1 MEDVVA
7 KTGFLFAVLLVVGAF
22 AWTTNL
28 GMGAVLLG
36 FLGGFVLA
44 MIISFSKSIKPGLV
58 VAYAALEGLALGTIS
73 SYYESFYPGIVS
85 QAVIGTIA
93 AFTGVLIM
101 YRNGTLRA
109 TPQFTRTLIGAAIAI
124 SIVGVIPGL
133 VFQLLKTNALS
144 YLRKLQ
150 QKIQADASQIDN
162 YLEQRVVIL
171 ENLAGLLAKSIDL
184 DKDVMKT
191 ISAYRGGINPN
202 QDSNRNEASAALDS
216 VASRINVAFE
226 AYPELRASREH
237 CRGDATEL
245 LPAERNYSCT
255 NPV

>member
-1 MEDVVA
+1 MGNELDET
-7 KTGFLFAVLLVVGAF
+7 TGPTNSAGRDINVIDKQLKVEIGFGTKVFELAVWIVGVLLAFVVGF
-22 AWTTNL
+22 AAT
-28 GMGAVLLG
+28 
-36 FLGGFVLA
+36 
-44 MIISFSKSIKPGLV
+44 
-58 VAYAALEGLALGTIS
+58 S
-73 SYYESFYPGIVS
+73 S
-85 QAVIGTIA
+85 
-93 AFTGVLIM
+93 
-101 YRNGTLRA
+101 
-109 TPQFTRTLIGAAIAI
+109 IGAAIAI

-202 QDSNRNEASAALDS
+202 QDTNRNEASAALDS

-226 AYPELRASREH
+226 AYPELRAQENIAEAMRQNSYLQKEITAARTLYNDTVTTWNQEIYSWPIH
-237 CRGDATEL
+237 QIVAAKAGYTTRIPFIASAETRDA
-245 LPAERNYSCT
+245 ARKSFF
-255 NPV
+255 

>member
-1 MEDVVA
+1 MGNELDET
-7 KTGFLFAVLLVVGAF
+7 TGPTNSAGRDINVIDKQLKVEIGFGTKVFELAVWIVGVLLAFVVGF
-22 AWTTNL
+22 AAT
-28 GMGAVLLG
+28 
-36 FLGGFVLA
+36 
-44 MIISFSKSIKPGLV
+44 
-58 VAYAALEGLALGTIS
+58 S
-73 SYYESFYPGIVS
+73 S
-85 QAVIGTIA
+85 
-93 AFTGVLIM
+93 
-101 YRNGTLRA
+101 
-109 TPQFTRTLIGAAIAI
+109 IGAAIAI

-202 QDSNRNEASAALDS
+202 QDTNRNEASAALDS

-226 AYPELRASREH
+226 AYPELRAQENIAEAMRQNSYLQKEITAARTLYNDTVTTWNQEIYSWPIH
-237 CRGDATEL
+237 QIVAAKAGYTTRIPFIASAETRDAARKTFF
-245 LPAERNYSCT
+245 
-255 NPV
+255 

>member
-1 MEDVVA
+1 MGNELDET
-7 KTGFLFAVLLVVGAF
+7 TGPTNSAGRDINVIDKQLKVEIGFGTKVFELAVWIVGVLLAFVVGF
-22 AWTTNL
+22 AAT
-28 GMGAVLLG
+28 
-36 FLGGFVLA
+36 
-44 MIISFSKSIKPGLV
+44 
-58 VAYAALEGLALGTIS
+58 S
-73 SYYESFYPGIVS
+73 S
-85 QAVIGTIA
+85 
-93 AFTGVLIM
+93 
-101 YRNGTLRA
+101 
-109 TPQFTRTLIGAAIAI
+109 IGATIAI

-202 QDSNRNEASAALDS
+202 QDTNRNEASAALDS

-226 AYPELRASREH
+226 AYPELRAQENIAEAMRQNSYLQKEITAARTLYNDTVTTWNQEIYSWPIH
-237 CRGDATEL
+237 QIVASKAGYTTRIPFIASAETRDAARKTFF
-245 LPAERNYSCT
+245 
-255 NPV
+255 

>member
-1 MEDVVA
+1 MGNELDET
-7 KTGFLFAVLLVVGAF
+7 TGPTNSAGRDINVIDKQLKVEIGLGTKVFELAVWIVGVLLAFAVGF
-22 AWTTNL
+22 AAT
-28 GMGAVLLG
+28 
-36 FLGGFVLA
+36 
-44 MIISFSKSIKPGLV
+44 
-58 VAYAALEGLALGTIS
+58 S
-73 SYYESFYPGIVS
+73 S
-85 QAVIGTIA
+85 
-93 AFTGVLIM
+93 
-101 YRNGTLRA
+101 
-109 TPQFTRTLIGAAIAI
+109 IGAAIAI

-202 QDSNRNEASAALDS
+202 QDTNRNEASAALDS

-226 AYPELRASREH
+226 AYPELRAQENIAEAMRQNSYLQKEITAARTLYNDTVTTWNQEIYSWPIH
-237 CRGDATEL
+237 QIVAAKAGYTTRIPFIASAETRDAARKTFF
-245 LPAERNYSCT
+245 
-255 NPV
+255 

>member
-1 MEDVVA
+1 MGNELDET
-7 KTGFLFAVLLVVGAF
+7 TGPTNSAGRDINVIDKQLKVEIGFGTKVFELAVWIVGVLLAFVVG
-22 AWTTNL
+22 
-28 GMGAVLLG
+28 
-36 FLGGFVLA
+36 LA
-44 MIISFSKSIKPGLV
+44 
-58 VAYAALEGLALGTIS
+58 ATS
-73 SYYESFYPGIVS
+73 S
-85 QAVIGTIA
+85 
-93 AFTGVLIM
+93 
-101 YRNGTLRA
+101 
-109 TPQFTRTLIGAAIAI
+109 IGAAIAI

-202 QDSNRNEASAALDS
+202 QDTNRNEASAALDS

-226 AYPELRASREH
+226 AYPELRAQENIAEAMRQNSYLQKEITAARTLYNDTVTTWNQEIYSWPIH
-237 CRGDATEL
+237 QIVAAKAGYTTRIPFIASAETRDAARKTFF
-245 LPAERNYSCT
+245 
-255 NPV
+255 

>member
-1 MEDVVA
+1 MGNELNET
-7 KTGFLFAVLLVVGAF
+7 TGPTNSAGRDINVIDKQLKVEIGLGTKVFELAVWIVGVLLAFVVGF
-22 AWTTNL
+22 AAT
-28 GMGAVLLG
+28 
-36 FLGGFVLA
+36 
-44 MIISFSKSIKPGLV
+44 
-58 VAYAALEGLALGTIS
+58 S
-73 SYYESFYPGIVS
+73 S
-85 QAVIGTIA
+85 
-93 AFTGVLIM
+93 
-101 YRNGTLRA
+101 
-109 TPQFTRTLIGAAIAI
+109 IGAAIAI

-202 QDSNRNEASAALDS
+202 QDTNRNEASAALDS

-226 AYPELRASREH
+226 AYPELRAQENIAEAMRQNSYLQKEITAARTLYNDTVTTWNQEIYSWPIH
-237 CRGDATEL
+237 QIVAAKAGYTTRIPFIASAETRDAARKTFF
-245 LPAERNYSCT
+245 
-255 NPV
+255 

>member
-1 MEDVVA
+1 MGNELDET
-7 KTGFLFAVLLVVGAF
+7 TGPTNSAGRDINVIDKQLKVEIGFGTKVFELAVWIVGVLLAFAVGF
-22 AWTTNL
+22 AAT
-28 GMGAVLLG
+28 
-36 FLGGFVLA
+36 
-44 MIISFSKSIKPGLV
+44 
-58 VAYAALEGLALGTIS
+58 S
-73 SYYESFYPGIVS
+73 S
-85 QAVIGTIA
+85 
-93 AFTGVLIM
+93 
-101 YRNGTLRA
+101 
-109 TPQFTRTLIGAAIAI
+109 IGAAIAI

-133 VFQLLKTNALS
+133 VFQLQKTNALS

-202 QDSNRNEASAALDS
+202 QDTNRNEASAALDS

-226 AYPELRASREH
+226 AYPELRAQENIAEAMRQNSYLQKEITAARTLYNDTVTTWNQEIYSWPIH
-237 CRGDATEL
+237 QIVAAKAGYTTRIPFIASAETRDAARKTFF
-245 LPAERNYSCT
+245 
-255 NPV
+255 